1 MTNVLL
7 GLPGRRPASAVGTS
21 ADPATLTRPA
31 TDRRLIDT
39 FGRVATDLR
48 VSLTDKCSLRC
59 TYCMPPEGLDW
70 LPGEQV
76 LNDTEVIRLITIA
89 VQRLGVE
96 EVRFTGGE
104 PLLRKGLEKIIEA
117 TAKLRTASGGAP
129 VTALTTNGIG
139 LEKRAATL
147 RSAGLSRVNVSLD
160 TLDQAKFLAITKR
173 DRLQDVLAGLAAAA
187 AVGLG
192 PIKVNTVLLPG
203 VNDDEA
209 VPLLRWALAHGYE
222 LRFIEQMPLD
232 AQGAWQR
239 HQMVTAEQILT
250 ALSSSFELT
259 ATDPARRGA
268 APAQTWFVGPEHSQP
283 THTNS
288 IHTSDTQPA
297 DSTDDDRPRVGIVA
311 SVTRPFCGDCD
322 RTRLTA
328 DGQIR
333 DCLFARGETDLRGP
347 LRTGVDD
354 DGLAEMWRIAMW
366 GKQPGHGINDPSFLQ
381 PDRPMSA
388 IGG

>member
-1 MTNVLL
+1 MTTVLL
-7 GLPGRRPASAVGTS
+7 GLPERRPAQT
-21 ADPATLTRPA
+21 DPAAPTDVDSQAAPRPA
-31 TDRRLIDT
+31 DRRLIDR

-76 LNDTEVIRLITIA
+76 LSEAEIIRLITIA
-89 VQRLGVE
+89 VERLGVE

-104 PLLRKGLEKIIEA
+104 PLLRRGLETIVAA
-117 TAKLRTASGGAP
+117 TGELRTASGAVP

-139 LEKRAATL
+139 LAKRATAL
-147 RSAGLSRVNVSLD
+147 RDAGLNRVNVSLD
-160 TLDQAKFLAITKR
+160 TLDRARFQQITQR
-173 DRLQDVLAGLAAAA
+173 DRLKDVFAGLAAAA

-192 PIKVNTVLLPG
+192 PVKVNTVLLPG

-209 VPLLRWALAHGYE
+209 VPLLQWAVEHGYE

-232 AQGAWQR
+232 AQGAWER
-239 HQMVTAEQILT
+239 ARMITAEQILG
-250 ALSSSFELT
+250 ALQSAFELT
-259 ATDPARRGA
+259 PTDPARRGA
-268 APAQTWFVGPEHSQP
+268 APAQTWYVGP
-283 THTNS
+283 
-288 IHTSDTQPA
+288 PA
-297 DSTDDDRPRVGIVA
+297 ESGPEQRPRVGVIA
-311 SVTRPFCGDCD
+311 SVSRPFCGDCD

-333 DCLFARGETDLRGP
+333 DCLFAQGETDLRGL
-347 LRTGVDD
+347 LRAGADD
-354 DGLAEMWRIAMW
+354 DTLAEVWRTAMW
-366 GKQPGHGINDPSFLQ
+366 GKKPGHGINDPSFLQ